1 MKTQMPFNNE
11 IEKTKQEIEV
21 LTKKLSFLEELSQT
35 KSPCEIAYKRVY
47 GEYPMGEP
55 FWIVF
60 KKGYEAHQS
69 LVDDANKIIAAA
81 SMTNCTLEG
90 NPPNGCSAW
99 SEWFELFGSKGIL
112 NGLRLSTKEYQ
123 PTPQERGDQIHK
135 EVEKLQEKNWY
146 VDAKDLIESGTEPS
160 EPTSTVFRQKL
171 FDGIKSVFYD
181 PDYERT
187 HWKLKVDMAV
197 DEVLTHFYDIIPD
210 KADFSNQNYDAG
222 FNDCIDNIKI
232 QMELVE

>member
-1 MKTQMPFNNE
+1 M
-11 IEKTKQEIEV
+11 TKQ
-21 LTKKLSFLEELSQT
+21 
-35 KSPCEIAYKRVY
+35 
-47 GEYPMGEP
+47 
-55 FWIVF
+55 
-60 KKGYEAHQS
+60 
-69 LVDDANKIIAAA
+69 
-81 SMTNCTLEG
+81 
-90 NPPNGCSAW
+90 
-99 SEWFELFGSKGIL
+99 
-112 NGLRLSTKEYQ
+112 YQ
-123 PTPQERGDQIHK
+123 INDWEF
-135 EVEKLQEKNWY
+135 
-146 VDAKDLIESGTEPS
+146 VDAKDLIESETSPQ